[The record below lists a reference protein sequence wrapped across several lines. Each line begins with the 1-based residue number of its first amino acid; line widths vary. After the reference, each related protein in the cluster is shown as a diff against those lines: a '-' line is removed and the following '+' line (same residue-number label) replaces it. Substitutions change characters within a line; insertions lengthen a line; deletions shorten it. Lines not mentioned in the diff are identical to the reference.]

1 MWTLLALPLLVLTV
15 VPVNPVSGEL
25 RIRPMAGRSFESSFS
40 SSVSWSDGQLHPQ
53 LREMRE
59 ETMSDDSG
67 VHRMRSVKDCK
78 DGLCQESTEHL
89 VPMAALVPE
98 FGTAGFRGI
107 QQLIEQEMSEEA
119 GEDMQGA
126 VADNVELEER
136 APAEPVQAILQGLGM
151 TGTLLEGLAGRHQIH
166 ATAIRCE
173 NGECDEELEERAPAE
188 PGQAILQGLGMTGTL
203 LEGLAGRHQ
212 IHATAIRCE
221 NGECEMV
228 AMPGEAERLPQ
239 RVELAVEANEAKPKA
254 AGEEVAKAAEAPLP
268 ENGPIKA
275 VAAPTATSETVL
287 TDSSAGAEVE
297 VAGEG
302 EAAYHVTEV

>member
-173 NGECDEELEERAPAE
+173 NGEC
-188 PGQAILQGLGMTGTL
+188 
-203 LEGLAGRHQ
+203 
-212 IHATAIRCE
+212 
-221 NGECEMV
+221 EMV